1 MKLLYKIA
9 FLLMFAGIA
18 LGNPGAA
25 FAQNGERNILSNQ
38 DRTLVVYPT
47 PANTTATIRLSPAL
61 RNEVSKI
68 EIVNL
73 IGRKIDEQSV
83 FDKNTSEFTFNNLG
97 SAASG
102 IYMVVARDK
111 FGKIVQSAKMIIS
124 R

>member
-1 MKLLYKIA
+1 MKLIYKLS
-9 FLLMFAGIA
+9 FLLILAGIA

-25 FAQNGERNILSNQ
+25 FAQNGEKNVISNQ
-38 DRTLVVYPT
+38 ERTLVVYPT
-47 PANTTATIRLSPAL
+47 PATTVATVRLSAAL
-61 RNEVSKI
+61 RSEVSKI

-83 FDKNTSEFTFNNLG
+83 FDKNTTEFTFNNLG

-102 IYMVVARDK
+102 IYMVVARDRS
-111 FGKIVQSAKMIIS
+111 GKIIQSAKMVIS

>member
-1 MKLLYKIA
+1 MKLIYKIA
-9 FLLMFAGIA
+9 FLLILAGVA
-18 LGNPGAA
+18 LVHPDAA
-25 FAQNGERNILSNQ
+25 FAQNGEKNVISNQ
-38 DRTLVVYPT
+38 ERTIVVYPT
-47 PANTTATIRLSPAL
+47 PANTVATVRLSSSL

-83 FDKNTSEFTFNNLG
+83 FDKNTTEFTFNNLG
-97 SAASG
+97 SAAAG

-111 FGKIVQSAKMIIS
+111 VGKIIQSAKMIIS